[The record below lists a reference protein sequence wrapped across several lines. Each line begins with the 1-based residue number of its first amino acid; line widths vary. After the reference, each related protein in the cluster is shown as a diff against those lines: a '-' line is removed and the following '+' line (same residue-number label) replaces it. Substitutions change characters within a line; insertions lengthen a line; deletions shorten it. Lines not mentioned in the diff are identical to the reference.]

1 MYVYLYVNA
10 GAYKGQRHGM
20 SKDLEL
26 KAVVK
31 CLMWMLGMEASLS
44 SEDPP
49 RSNLNV
55 KDLAKAC

>member
-1 MYVYLYVNA
+1 MQV